1 MNRRGFL
8 TLGAGALGWLGATR
22 SVGAQTPQSAQ
33 PPAPAPGS
41 GIPYGESRLGISNG
55 LRDGTLFV
63 PKSYKPGVAM
73 PLLMMLHGY
82 AGSGDSMR
90 YTFPF
95 AEEFGVIVIAPESR
109 DLTWGQS
116 APGFDP
122 DVRYLSAA
130 VREVVDMLDI
140 DPTHVALGGISDG
153 AGYALSMGLAYG
165 DSFNHVMVFS
175 GGLMIPF
182 RRQGNPHIFIAHG
195 INDIQMPIDRTG
207 RRFANELK
215 IDGYDVTYREYEG
228 GHAVPRDILREGF
241 EWFLADL
248 KRP

>member
-8 TLGAGALGWLGATR
+8 TLGAGAFGWLTAAR
-22 SVGAQTPQSAQ
+22 SVHGQTPQSAQ
-33 PPAPAPGS
+33 PPAPAPAS
-41 GIPYGESRLGISNG
+41 DIPYGESRLGISNG

-63 PKSYKPGVAM
+63 PKSYKAGVPM

-90 YTFPF
+90 YTFPL

-130 VREVVDMLDI
+130 VRAVVDMLDI

-182 RRQGNPHIFIAHG
+182 RRQGSPHIFIAHG

-228 GHAVPRDILREGF
+228 GHAVPRDVLREGF

>member
-8 TLGAGALGWLGATR
+8 TLGAGALGWLGATPAAR
-22 SVGAQTPQSAQ
+22 AQTSQSAQ
-33 PPAPAPGS
+33 APSAAS
-41 GIPYGESRLGISNG
+41 DIPFGESRLGISDG

-63 PKSYKPGVAM
+63 PKLYKPGVPM

-90 YTFPF
+90 YTFPL
-95 AEEFGVIVIAPESR
+95 AEQFGVIVIAPESR

-130 VREVVDMLDI
+130 VRQVVDMLDI

-195 INDIQMPIDRTG
+195 LNDIQMPIDRTG
-207 RRFANELK
+207 RRFAGELK

-241 EWFLADL
+241 EWFLADI

>member
-8 TLGAGALGWLGATR
+8 TFGAGALGWLGTMP
-22 SVGAQTPQSAQ
+22 SVRAQTPQSAQ
-33 PPAPAPGS
+33 TPAPAPAS
-41 GIPYGESRLGISNG
+41 DVQYGESRLGISDG

-63 PKSYKPGVAM
+63 PKSYKPGVPT

-90 YTFPF
+90 YTFPL

-130 VREVVDMLDI
+130 VRTVVDMLDI

-165 DSFNHVMVFS
+165 DSFNHVLVFS

-228 GHAVPRDILREGF
+228 GHAVPRDVLRAGF

-248 KRP
+248 KHP